1 MKLLSRDF
9 TGPEKALLLVL
20 CLILLALAYYR
31 FVDIPVREEIA
42 DAQAEKES
50 LQTELRAVNTR
61 ISKLEAMQKELDT
74 ITQDGRI
81 SRMESY
87 NNEKEELAL
96 LNGILGAADKYT
108 IHFTGVTRSGDQ
120 IRRNFTLQFTTEDY
134 DAMLDILTALSQSRS
149 RCLVGDLRCSDSSGS
164 PEKGNSVTVSM
175 TATFFETMVGGTP
188 DAGLPESH

>member
-134 DAMLDILTALSQSRS
+134 DAMLDILTALSQSRC